1 MSEQS
6 TEVKGF
12 KNTVLGKVL
21 FKIAS
26 IAGLQDALDGKA
38 AASHTHSSSESW
50 LSTLL
55 AGKAAASHTHS
66 YISSTT
72 GAGVYAI
79 DSDGEGS
86 VRIFVDDSEGQYDVT
101 ISGSNID
108 NLVNALRGA
117 ASHMTANDDRFA
129 SVGAVKE
136 GLAGKMDNKT
146 IDTTPSTYDNHLISS
161 RAVHNGLLQKQD
173 KLPVLTSMPT
183 ASSFYAGDEVLYL
196 GASGTYEFGQSYECT
211 PIGGGQTMYALNVGI
226 PIPLNDKTEQIT
238 LTAEQYTTLKGYL
251 ASNWN
256 VDTSLLPTYENLGT
270 AIVADFFTNDSTKT
284 TQGFIQEI
292 QAFFN
297 TGNGAALGIEYDQIH
312 AYQQAEIRTIEYSA
326 SGYEWTPK
334 FALKSELPSQ
344 S

>member
-1 MSEQS
+1 MAETA

-12 KNTVLGKVL
+12 RDSALGKVL
-21 FKIAS
+21 FKIAA

-38 AASHTHSSSESW
+38 DASHTHFS
-50 LSTLL
+50 
-55 AGKAAASHTHS
+55 
-66 YISSTT
+66 ISSTT
-72 GAGVYAI
+72 VAGVQAI
-79 DSDGEGS
+79 NSDGEGS
-86 VRIFVDDSEGQYDVT
+86 VRIFIKDSEEQMHYAT
-101 ISGSNID
+101 ISDSNID
-108 NLVNALRGA
+108 SLVNALRGA
-117 ASHMTANDDRFA
+117 ASHMTDNDDRFA

-183 ASSFYAGDEVLYL
+183 ASSVYAGDEVLYL

-211 PIGGGQTMYALNVGI
+211 PIGGGQTMYALNVGV
-226 PIPLNDKTEQIT
+226 PIPYNDKTDQIT

-292 QAFFN
+292 QDFFH
-297 TGNGAALGIEYDQIH
+297 TGNGAALGIESDQIH

-334 FALKSELPSQ
+334 YALKSELPSQ